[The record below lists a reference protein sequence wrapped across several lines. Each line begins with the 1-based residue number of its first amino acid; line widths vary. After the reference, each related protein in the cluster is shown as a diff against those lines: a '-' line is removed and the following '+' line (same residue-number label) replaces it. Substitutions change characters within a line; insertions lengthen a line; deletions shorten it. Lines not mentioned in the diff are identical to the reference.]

1 MAAEE
6 SKRQQL
12 LSTVERVQGQRPI
25 AMSEVS
31 QAVSDAATIQVATNK
46 YIRSLRFSAQGEVS
60 VMEDEPE
67 SVDAK
72 VINYLTS
79 EGFEDL
85 NVKLYSVRELENLL
99 GSTDIH

>member
-6 SKRQQL
+6 SKKQQL
-12 LSTVERVQGQRPI
+12 LSTIERVQGQRPI
-25 AMSEVS
+25 AMPEVS
-31 QAVSDAATIQVATNK
+31 QAVSDAATIQVATNQ
-46 YIRSLRFSAQGEVS
+46 YIRSLRFSTQGEVAI
-60 VMEDEPE
+60 MEDEPE
-67 SVDAK
+67 SGETK
-72 VINYLTS
+72 VINYLTA